1 MCVCVCWAQQTHR
14 HFPTHIRHLGL
25 GLHHV
30 THFATIVF
38 YLGFCWFRAPPLEEH
53 GWAAGLW
60 AIAPS
65 KKWIFW
71 EEANG
76 AGHKQYLHNV
86 YTISKRA
93 TSIRARNTW
102 STEFLWAS
110 RIRAKTWIGLCTC
123 WTRKRNDIAISRATA
138 GTNTNKLC
146 PRERHLMTASNVWF
160 QVTHTTH
167 VLVSVG
173 NGSWM
178 LLSGTSMQ
186 DQGW

>member
-1 MCVCVCWAQQTHR
+1 MGELLDYEPSLPQKNEFFERRRMALGINSICTMFTPFRNEQRAFVHEIHEQRNFYEHR
-14 HFPTHIRHLGL
+14 EFVQKHELGY
-25 GLHHV
+25 V
-30 THFATIVF
+30 RV
-38 YLGFCWFRAPPLEEH
+38 E
-53 GWAAGLW
+53 
-60 AIAPS
+60 
-65 KKWIFW
+65 
-71 EEANG
+71 
-76 AGHKQYLHNV
+76 
-86 YTISKRA
+86 
-93 TSIRARNTW
+93 
-102 STEFLWAS
+102 
-110 RIRAKTWIGLCTC
+110 
-123 WTRKRNDIAISRATA
+123 TRKRNDIAISRATA

>member
-1 MCVCVCWAQQTHR
+1 MCVCFDLVCWAQQTHR

-76 AGHKQYLHNV
+76 AGHKQYCTMFTPFRNEQ
-86 YTISKRA
+86 RA
-93 TSIRARNTW
+93 FVHEIHEQRNFYEHW
-102 STEFLWAS
+102 EFVQKHELGYV
-110 RIRAKTWIGLCTC
+110 RVE
-123 WTRKRNDIAISRATA
+123 TRKRDIEISRATA

-160 QVTHTTH
+160 QVIHSR
-167 VLVSVG
+167 VS
-173 NGSWM
+173 
-178 LLSGTSMQ
+178 
-186 DQGW
+186 